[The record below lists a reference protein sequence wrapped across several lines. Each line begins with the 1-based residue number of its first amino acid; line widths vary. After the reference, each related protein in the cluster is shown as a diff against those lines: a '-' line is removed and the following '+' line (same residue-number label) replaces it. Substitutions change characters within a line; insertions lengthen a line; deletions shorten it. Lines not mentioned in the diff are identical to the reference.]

1 MSPSPSR
8 TGQGL
13 NSIRWRFAL
22 AAAVLALVGS
32 VARDAWLGRSIAA
45 DAASLAS
52 LLLPVL
58 LAATVTFWMASRMT
72 GLIGALKRSTE
83 AIAAGDYD
91 ATVDVDCACE
101 IGGLA
106 DSFRQMTQRLN
117 ANVLRIN
124 TLAYT
129 DAITGL
135 PNRAVVDHL
144 LAQAM
149 QPGTAEPFHG
159 AILFIDLDGFKR
171 INDTL
176 GHDAGDELLRQA
188 SQRLLREGLDR
199 TPETIDRCTDVAG
212 MPCNR
217 APRDTVFA
225 RWAGDEF
232 VAVLPG
238 LTERTALALVGERLV
253 KALQAPFRIKGQEVV
268 IGASV
273 GIATTP
279 QDTQSA
285 AELLIFADLAMY
297 SAKQAGK
304 ARCRFFDHELRAQM
318 LADDRTEAELRQA
331 LQRGELLLHFQP
343 TLHLGAPGELT
354 STETLVRWQH
364 PRRGLL
370 YPADFIDLAE
380 RAGLMAALGRQV
392 LDLAL
397 AQARRWLDQGLEW
410 PVAVNVSPS
419 QFTEPAFVAQVLEAL
434 ARHRVPAGLLIVEIT
449 ESVAMTNFAASVD
462 RLSRL
467 RAAGVRIALDDFGIG
482 YSNLS
487 QLARLPLDAIKI
499 DRSLVS
505 GIGRAPK
512 SEAIIRAIVG
522 MAHALSCR
530 TVAEGIESPL
540 QRDFLQALGCHCGQ
554 GFLLA
559 RPMAGNQVVT
569 WASRDALAVP
579 H

>member
-1 MSPSPSR
+1 MSSPPSS

-22 AAAVLALVGS
+22 AAAVLAVLGNL
-32 VARDAWLGRSIAA
+32 ARDAWLGRGIAT
-45 DAASLAS
+45 DVASLAG
-52 LLLPVL
+52 LALPML
-58 LAATVTFWMASRMT
+58 LAASVTYWMASRMT
-72 GLIGALKRSTE
+72 GLIDALKRSTE
-83 AIAAGDYD
+83 AIAAGDYE
-91 ATVDVDCACE
+91 AVVTVDCACE

-135 PNRAVVDHL
+135 PNRVVIDHL
-144 LAQAM
+144 LTQAM
-149 QPGTAEPFHG
+149 QPGSAEPFHG

-188 SQRLLREGLDR
+188 SQRLLRNGLDR
-199 TPETIDRCTDVAG
+199 TPETIDRCTDGVG

-232 VAVLPG
+232 IAVLPG
-238 LTERTALALVGERLV
+238 LTERTTLALIGERLV
-253 KALQAPFRIKGQEVV
+253 NALQAPFRIKGQEVV

-285 AELLIFADLAMY
+285 AELLSFADLAMY

-304 ARCRFFDHELRAQM
+304 SRCRFFDHELRAQL

-343 TLHLGAPGELT
+343 TLSLATPGELT
-354 STETLVRWQH
+354 GAETLVRWQH
-364 PRRGLL
+364 PQRGLL

-380 RAGLMAALGRQV
+380 RAGLMAPLGQQV

-397 AQARRWLDQGLEW
+397 AQARRWLDQGLHW

-419 QFTEPAFVAQVLEAL
+419 QFTEPAFVEQVLQTLE
-434 ARHRVPAGLLIVEIT
+434 RHRVPAVMLVIEIT
-449 ESVAMTNFAASVD
+449 ESVAMTNFTASVD

-467 RAAGVRIALDDFGIG
+467 RTAGVRVALDDFGIG

-487 QLARLPLDAIKI
+487 QLARLPLDALKI

-522 MAHALSCR
+522 MAHALGYR

-540 QRDFLQALGCHCGQ
+540 QRDFLQALGCNCGQ

-559 RPMAGNQVVT
+559 RPMAGDQVVAWSCPET
-569 WASRDALAVP
+569 LAEP
-579 H
+579 G